1 MHYTLNVNP
10 PPPVQRTHVAAMPPP
25 PSSISSPSQIV
36 RPTSA
41 TSTKTTQPPPPPQS
55 SVSVTSSSSP
65 FPPSNNSTTYVP
77 PSALDEV
84 MNELD
89 DLLQAA
95 SESHALGRLRNS
107 YSSLLLA
114 HQRLVGL
121 GRRVDRSYC
130 EAERSCVEEEQQQQH
145 DNNTDVGGGGEGSHQ
160 ESNMTSM
167 STTTTFLPPLV
178 NQPPLPLTL
187 TQHGE
192 YADVAYVEHLARSAM
207 ELHHRRTGRGM
218 QHELAIERAAHAVKT
233 KKMEDEQIRQA
244 AQGVFALSSA
254 VSPGGGGGGDGVS
267 RTTASSTPATSSGG
281 MKKRK
286 GSTDGD
292 EGVSW
297 KEYTDGNNDGPDT
310 PGTPSKRKGG
320 RGKKPPTLVMQTMTG
335 RNLDVRELMTG
346 IL

>member
-1 MHYTLNVNP
+1 
-10 PPPVQRTHVAAMPPP
+10 
-25 PSSISSPSQIV
+25 
-36 RPTSA
+36 
-41 TSTKTTQPPPPPQS
+41 
-55 SVSVTSSSSP
+55 
-65 FPPSNNSTTYVP
+65 
-77 PSALDEV
+77 

-95 SESHALGRLRNS
+95 SESQALGRLRNS

-130 EAERSCVEEEQQQQH
+130 EAERNCVEDEQQQQQNNVV
-145 DNNTDVGGGGEGSHQ
+145 NNTDGGGGDGSHQ
-160 ESNMTSM
+160 ESNMTTM
-167 STTTTFLPPLV
+167 STMTTTTTFLPPLV

-218 QHELAIERAAHAVKT
+218 QHELAMERAAHAAKT

-254 VSPGGGGGGDGVS
+254 VPPGNGEGVS
-267 RTTASSTPATSSGG
+267 TTTSSTPATSSGG
-281 MKKRK
+281 IKKKRK

-292 EGVSW
+292 EAGVSW
-297 KEYTDGNNDGPDT
+297 GGLDT

-320 RGKKPPTLVMQTMTG
+320 RGKKPPTLVMQTTAG
-335 RNLDVRELMTG
+335 RNVDVRELMKG

>member
-1 MHYTLNVNP
+1 
-10 PPPVQRTHVAAMPPP
+10 
-25 PSSISSPSQIV
+25 
-36 RPTSA
+36 
-41 TSTKTTQPPPPPQS
+41 
-55 SVSVTSSSSP
+55 
-65 FPPSNNSTTYVP
+65 
-77 PSALDEV
+77 

-95 SESHALGRLRNS
+95 SESQALGRLRNS

-130 EAERSCVEEEQQQQH
+130 EAERNCVEDEHQQLQQQNAV
-145 DNNTDVGGGGEGSHQ
+145 NNTDGGGGGDGSHQ
-160 ESNMTSM
+160 ESNMTTISTM
-167 STTTTFLPPLV
+167 TTTTFLPPLV

-218 QHELAIERAAHAVKT
+218 QHELAMERAAHAAKT

-254 VSPGGGGGGDGVS
+254 VPPGNGEGVS
-267 RTTASSTPATSSGG
+267 TTTSSTPATSSGG
-281 MKKRK
+281 IKKKRK

-292 EGVSW
+292 EAGVSW
-297 KEYTDGNNDGPDT
+297 EEYTDSNNGGLDT

-320 RGKKPPTLVMQTMTG
+320 RGKKPPTLVMQTTAG
-335 RNLDVRELMTG
+335 RNVDVRELMKG